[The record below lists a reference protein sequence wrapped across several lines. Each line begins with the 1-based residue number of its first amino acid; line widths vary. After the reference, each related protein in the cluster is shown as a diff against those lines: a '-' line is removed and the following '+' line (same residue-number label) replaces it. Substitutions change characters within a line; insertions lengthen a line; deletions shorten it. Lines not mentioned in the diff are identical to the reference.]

1 MPDKPKITARKTVF
15 DGWNRLEIL
24 TIAADGT
31 SHDREVF
38 DHGDVAAVLPVDR
51 ARRVVLL
58 ARQWRAPA
66 LARGGEPYLLEACA
80 GLIDPGETP
89 DQTAIREAW
98 EELGVKLT
106 TLEPVGSI
114 QASPGTLAE
123 IIHLYIAPF
132 GPEDRQGDGGGLD
145 HEGEAIETVEMGFDE
160 LFAFARKAE
169 AIDGKTLILAQ
180 HLMLEQGNKSSEEA
194 PTETPAR

>member
-15 DGWNRLEIL
+15 DGWNRLEIV
-24 TIAADGT
+24 TVAADGA
-31 SHDREVF
+31 SHDREVI
-38 DHGDVAAVLPVDR
+38 DHGDVAVVLPVDR
-51 ARRVVLL
+51 QRQVVLL
-58 ARQWRAPA
+58 ARQWRAPP
-66 LARGGEPYLLEACA
+66 LARGDDPFLLEACA

-89 DQTAIREAW
+89 EQTAIREAW
-98 EELGVKLT
+98 EELGVRLV

-123 IIHLYIAPF
+123 IMHLYIAPF

-145 HEGEAIETVEMGFDE
+145 HEGEAIEVVEMGFDE
-160 LFAFARKAE
+160 LFALARTAE
-169 AIDGKTLILAQ
+169 AIDGKTLILIQ
-180 HLMLEQGNKSSEEA
+180 HLMLEEGNNSYQEA